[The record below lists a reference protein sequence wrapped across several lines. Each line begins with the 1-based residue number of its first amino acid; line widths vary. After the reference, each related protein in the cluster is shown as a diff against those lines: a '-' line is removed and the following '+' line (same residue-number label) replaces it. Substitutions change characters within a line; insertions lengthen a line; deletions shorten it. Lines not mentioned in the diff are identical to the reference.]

1 LSVWWFGIILHT
13 FRTLFSS
20 NFQECISHLCIFM
33 FYLWKMI
40 IHHCYVSSLHY
51 AVVWK
56 VQNHFLSVWSFG
68 NIFYTIRKLLSRDL
82 QGCIEFTCVL
92 LSCTC
97 EWISFII
104 FVYYCLVPWSEGP
117 ESLSVCLMV
126 WQYII
131 HVRKAIHFSF
141 FKGISCICVF
151 CQVAIVLKNCHFII
165 FVDHCIMQQS
175 KGSESLI
182 VCQMVWQHIIH
193 H

>member
-1 LSVWWFGIILHT
+1 VYKSIN
-13 FRTLFSS
+13 LFSS
-20 NFQECISHLCIFM
+20 FTCE
-33 FYLWKMI
+33 KMI
-40 IHHCYVSSLHY
+40 IHHSYVSSLHY

-117 ESLSVCLMV
+117 ESFSVCLMV
-126 WQYII
+126 GNILYMLEKLFIL
-131 HVRKAIHFSF
+131 AFSRVYHAF
-141 FKGISCICVF
+141 VF
-151 CQVAIVLKNCHFII
+151 CQVAIFKLPFYH
-165 FVDHCIMQQS
+165 FVDHCIIQQS